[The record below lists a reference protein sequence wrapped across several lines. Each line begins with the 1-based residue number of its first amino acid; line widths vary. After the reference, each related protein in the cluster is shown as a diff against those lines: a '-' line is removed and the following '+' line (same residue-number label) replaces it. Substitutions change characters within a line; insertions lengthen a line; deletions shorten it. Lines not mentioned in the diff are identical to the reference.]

1 MRNIT
6 QLMKLHGLTLLVL
19 IGALSWPA
27 TAALVWRPGEGWVS
41 ESSGTTLAA
50 SDAKEQL
57 QLARQFEA
65 KEIWKDAFQAYKAL
79 VRKWPLSTAAGE
91 AQFKMGLMQEKLG
104 EFWPAYQAYQKVVKK
119 YPNSQYFDLAL
130 ERQFSIG
137 NLYLAGEPRKIWK
150 IPLLPS
156 MDKTC
161 EIYDTVIKNAP
172 YGKYAAPSY
181 FNMGRARENQHKWTE
196 AIAAYNMILDK
207 YPNDPLAD
215 DAQYQ
220 IGYAWYRASSEPDYD
235 QSAARKAI
243 EGFQDY
249 LTNYPNSEKATQ
261 AKEYITSLDSRQVQG
276 SFNVAKFYEQQK
288 NYKAA
293 YIYYNDVVQLN
304 PDSTQAKEAKARLDT
319 LKPLIEQADGKPL
332 TDTPVVSKP
341 AQPSPGAGPGPL
353 PTDIPGGLEPINDVP
368 TLPDPNAMPAST
380 PTAPPAESGP
390 MDTPLPVKEG

>member
-1 MRNIT
+1 MNKF
-6 QLMKLHGLTLLVL
+6 MKLRGLTLLL
-19 IGALSWPA
+19 LLGALSWPA

-104 EFWPAYQAYQKVVKK
+104 EFWPAYQSYQKVVKK
-119 YPNSQYFDLAL
+119 YPNSQFFDLAL

-161 EIYDTVIKNAP
+161 EIYETVIKNAP

-181 FNMGRARENQHKWTE
+181 FNMGRARENQKKWTE

-261 AKEYITSLDSRQVQG
+261 AKEYIAQLDGRQVQG

-304 PDSTQAKEAKARLDT
+304 PDSEQAKLAKAKLDT
-319 LKPLIEQADGKPL
+319 LKPLIEEAGGQPAPTL
-332 TDTPVVSKP
+332 TT
-341 AQPSPGAGPGPL
+341 PGAPPPSVAPFLDNPSGTPG
-353 PTDIPGGLEPINDVP
+353 EPINDVP
-368 TLPDPNAMPAST
+368 TLPNPDSKPAAKPET
-380 PTAPPAESGP
+380 PAGPPAEAGP
-390 MDTPLPVKEG
+390 MDTPLPAKEG